1 MKFLQI
7 QTFIIVSFMF
17 NYDFEV
23 IQGCMNNA
31 DSVFHNNYTY
41 LFLFRCIIL
50 TCSSQGK
57 NVKLFLCKIELSK
70 LY

>member
-1 MKFLQI
+1 
-7 QTFIIVSFMF
+7 MF